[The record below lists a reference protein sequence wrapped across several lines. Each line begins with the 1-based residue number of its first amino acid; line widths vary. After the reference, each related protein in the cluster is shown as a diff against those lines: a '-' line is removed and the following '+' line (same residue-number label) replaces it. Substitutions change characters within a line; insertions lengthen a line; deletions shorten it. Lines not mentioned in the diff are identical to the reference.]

1 MTCPV
6 DDTRSKTMKRL
17 TSVLFCGLIP
27 ALVACGGATGTGA
40 VTKLKAADASGRK
53 TGTGQEVS
61 KAAAASFDG
70 ALEAFLEHDKKG
82 DWSEG
87 TCKGLAEQ
95 FNKAAETQLS
105 ATNRAFPEALYN
117 GGLAY
122 QRCGKD
128 AEARKQFERAG
139 AADSSFHRAKAQL
152 ALYDFART
160 GDIDQTIRELD
171 TIIRDA
177 KFQNVEALVSLAA
190 LQMERGSDQAD
201 SDGKNDLERA
211 QRNLQRALAIDDG
224 YMPAFNQLANY
235 YLEQAKSSAGTAK
248 VRSRRGKRGMEV
260 SGASRIDA
268 NAQQLDLAALVASQA
283 QRKNPNYAPIHN
295 TTGLIQV
302 ELKNFNAAVK
312 SFGRARA
319 LDPKFFEAQ
328 MNYAAVNLSF
338 RGYEEAE
345 KAYRDA
351 LKLKPNEYEAQL
363 GLALALRGQINDQNF
378 DKNVQEAQQHLEA
391 AKKIDAA
398 RPETYYNEAIL
409 TQEFRAKRGDPVP
422 GLTKAAEQYQAF
434 IQKAGDDPVYAQAV
448 KRSKDRTEDINDTI
462 KFIKEGIEAKKADEL
477 AQIEMKK
484 QAELDKKAAEEEAKR
499 KAEEDKKA
507 AEDKKKAD
515 ETKAADEK
523 KKADDKKAADDK
535 KEADKKAAEDKKAA
549 DKKAAED
556 KKAGAAAPAPSAAA
570 PAKPAAAPAKP
581 APPAKK

>member
-1 MTCPV
+1 MT
-6 DDTRSKTMKRL
+6 RWK
-17 TSVLFCGLIP
+17 SVLLSGVIP
-27 ALVACGGATGTGA
+27 TLVACGGGGTGA
-40 VTKLKAADASGRK
+40 ATKLKPEDASGRA
-53 TGTGQEVS
+53 TRSGHEVS
-61 KAAAASFDG
+61 KAAADRFDS
-70 ALEAFLEHDKKG
+70 ALETFLDHDKKG

-87 TCKGLAEQ
+87 SCKGVADQ
-95 FNKAAETQLS
+95 FKTAAEKQLS

-117 GGLAY
+117 AGLAD

-128 AEARKQFERAG
+128 ADAKKQFEAAV
-139 AADSSFHRAKAQL
+139 AADSAFHRAKAQL
-152 ALYDFART
+152 VLYDYQRT
-160 GDIDQTIRELD
+160 GDADQTIRDLEQ
-171 TIIRDA
+171 IIRDA

-235 YLEQAKSSAGTAK
+235 YLEQAKSAVGSNK
-248 VRSRRGKRGMEV
+248 QRSRRGKRGMEV
-260 SGASRIDA
+260 SGASRVEA
-268 NAQQLDLAALVASQA
+268 NGQQLDLAALVASQA

-312 SFGRARA
+312 SFGRARQ

-363 GLALALRGQINDQNF
+363 GLALALRGQINDKNF
-378 DKNVQEAQQHLEA
+378 DQNVAEAQQHLDA

-434 IQKAGDDPVYAQAV
+434 IEKAGDDPVFGQAV
-448 KRSKDRTEDINDTI
+448 KRSKDRMSDINDTI
-462 KFIKEGIEAKKADEL
+462 KFIKEGIEAKKADEE
-477 AQIEMKK
+477 AQVAAKK
-484 QAELDKKAAEEEAKR
+484 QAEEDKKKADEEAKQ

-507 AEDKKKAD
+507 AAD
-515 ETKAADEK
+515 KAAAD
-523 KKADDKKAADDK
+523 KAAADKKAADDK
-535 KEADKKAAEDKKAA
+535 AAA
-549 DKKAAED
+549 DKKGAKPDD
-556 KKAGAAAPAPSAAA
+556 KKPADAKGAAPAASSAGPAA
-570 PAKPAAAPAKP
+570 KAPATPAKPAT
-581 APPAKK
+581 PPAKK